1 MFHPC
6 KTHGARVDSRH
17 TALLHLRG
25 TTIPLPSS
33 ICCTLQLAAA
43 LPPSPGPCQ
52 RPKHD
57 TTCGEGATGPGFNF
71 HIASCVAQ
79 QHTAVPGQEL
89 WPLPPH
95 HSHNDTTLCCHQ
107 SPVPRLCSSIPSPTQ
122 LHTSCARGRLCCTA
136 WRGITRGIACR
147 LQHLASVLAVNTALI
162 CRLCLPCSRVVL
174 QAYIPLADPP
184 ATSDDSRLHDVPQR
198 AGSEPRP
205 NKVQ

>member
-1 MFHPC
+1 MLHPAVC
-6 KTHGARVDSRH
+6 G
-17 TALLHLRG
+17 
-25 TTIPLPSS
+25 S
-33 ICCTLQLAAA
+33 IAA
-43 LPPSPGPCQ
+43 LPPALANVHDMMPRGVRGHRFWVQLSHCRLCRAAAHCSTWPGVVAPAPTPLSQ
-52 RPKHD
+52 RYH
-57 TTCGEGATGPGFNF
+57 
-71 HIASCVAQ
+71 
-79 QHTAVPGQEL
+79 
-89 WPLPPH
+89 
-95 HSHNDTTLCCHQ
+95 LCCHQ
-107 SPVPRLCSSIPSPTQ
+107 SPGPRLCSSIPSPTQ